1 MSLYVVFLSNLS
13 FAFANYFQTVDFPE
27 AGGPRINTQCLIS
40 NNSYNYTTFKIL
52 YGLFKKV
59 MHHK

>member
-40 NNSYNYTTFKIL
+40 NNSYNYTTFKINSGSL
-52 YGLFKKV
+52 
-59 MHHK
+59 